1 MIWGVK
7 QVNKVVDDKLKE
19 LIMRHARIGMSIE
32 DIEEDANLIDDLLF
46 DSIQI
51 LRLIVSIEEAFDI
64 YIGDEQ
70 ELFEMVTNYGTL
82 RDYIQ
87 GKVEA
92 NE

>member
-1 MIWGVK
+1 M
-7 QVNKVVDDKLKE
+7 NKVVDDKLKE